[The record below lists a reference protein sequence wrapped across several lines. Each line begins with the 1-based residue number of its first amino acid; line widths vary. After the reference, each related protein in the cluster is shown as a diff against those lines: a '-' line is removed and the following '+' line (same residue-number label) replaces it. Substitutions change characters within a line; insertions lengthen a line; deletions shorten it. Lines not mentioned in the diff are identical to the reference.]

1 MSEKN
6 EIFENELKEQIK
18 SFNIPVPENVFNKDK
33 KIQENILN
41 YFKSMDEKQKKAY
54 IIAFNHLGTSF
65 NIIKSNGYKEW
76 LSKK

>member
-1 MSEKN
+1 MN
-6 EIFENELKEQIK
+6 ENNFKEQIK
-18 SFNIPVPENVFNKDK
+18 SFDMPMPENIFYKDEK
-33 KIQENILN
+33 TQENILN
-41 YFKSMDEKQKKAY
+41 YFKSMDEKQKQAY

>member
-1 MSEKN
+1 MSEN
-6 EIFENELKEQIK
+6 NFKEQIK
-18 SFNIPVPENVFNKDK
+18 SFDIPVPENIFYKDEK
-33 KIQENILN
+33 TQENVLN
-41 YFKSMDEKQKKAY
+41 YFKSMDEKQKQAY